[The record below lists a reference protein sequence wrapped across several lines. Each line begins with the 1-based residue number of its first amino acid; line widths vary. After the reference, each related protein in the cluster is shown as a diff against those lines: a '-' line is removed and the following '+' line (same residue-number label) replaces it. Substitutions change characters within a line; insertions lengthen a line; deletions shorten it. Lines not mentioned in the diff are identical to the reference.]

1 MSRIYNFSAGPAMLP
16 ESVLVRAQDA
26 LLNWKGSGVSIM
38 EIGHRTAAFKD
49 LLLQLEEKLRKFM
62 TIPFNYKVLFLA
74 GGGQGHF
81 SFIPMNLTKY
91 KHRADY
97 LVSGVWSSRAADYAA
112 RYVHVDLVAS
122 ITGNTLPDQ
131 CTWVFNPEAAY
142 VYYCPNET
150 INGVQI
156 NSIPAHGVV
165 PLVADMTSSI
175 LSRAVD
181 VTQFGLIFAA
191 AQKNLGIAGIT
202 LLIIRDDLLEN
213 ALDCVPEVFNY
224 TLQAAEHSLVN
235 TIRTVPV
242 YMMDLMVDWM
252 INEQGG
258 LEAIAAANARK
269 ANLLYTCIDES
280 HGFYRNTVDP
290 MYRSQINVPFDLPQD
305 ELLQLFF
312 VEAARQGLCYLN
324 GHRLVGGARASLY
337 NAMPEAGVAQLVA

>member
-1 MSRIYNFSAGPAMLP
+1 M
-16 ESVLVRAQDA
+16 
-26 LLNWKGSGVSIM
+26 
-38 EIGHRTAAFKD
+38 
-49 LLLQLEEKLRKFM
+49 
-62 TIPFNYKVLFLA
+62 
-74 GGGQGHF
+74 
-81 SFIPMNLTKY
+81 
-91 KHRADY
+91 
-97 LVSGVWSSRAADYAA
+97 
-112 RYVHVDLVAS
+112 
-122 ITGNTLPDQ
+122 
-131 CTWVFNPEAAY
+131 
-142 VYYCPNET
+142 
-150 INGVQI
+150 
-156 NSIPAHGVV
+156 V

-235 TIRTVPV
+235 TIPTVPV

-337 NAMPEAGVAQLVA
+337 NAMPEAGVAQLVAFMQQFAVAHR